1 MANITGDNVN
11 LPEITTSD
19 ADKVVVVNSSGDD
32 YTLLAQGSIS
42 ASSTITVD
50 SALSG
55 SSTNPVQNSVINTA
69 LNTKQ
74 DTLTF
79 NAPSSNNTNPSTS
92 AQILTALNTKQD
104 SLTFNAPSSN
114 NSNPSTSAQI
124 KSALDGKQDSLTLG
138 ALNGNVPVLNE
149 NIGTNSLLKRNG
161 TEQNFVGIDAGS
173 SNGNV
178 ALLGENI
185 TTDFVLKKNGTDS
198 NFVGIGIGNTTGR
211 LLQVGTGISGT
222 QVVRKING
230 STQFE
235 GVDVGN
241 TTGDLVSLA
250 SNVTGTQLLRKVNGA
265 TNFEGQTVGS
275 NANCIP
281 IINDVNVTNGQFLV
295 RTSTNGFFEGRTL
308 STATTSA
315 EGLMSSADKTI
326 LDNLIKIVAFGKIN
340 TNGNRLRGSGLS
352 SSRTSTG
359 VFAITLDDAR
369 PNSNYSVFTSV
380 IENSNNRDDIIAT
393 INSGSFT
400 TTGFSISIHEGDNNT
415 AAGTLVNRQFC
426 VMVVDID

>member
-1 MANITGDNVN
+1 MANITGDNVQ

-32 YTLLAQGSIS
+32 YTLLAQGSIT
-42 ASSTITVD
+42 ASSTITID

-79 NAPSSNNTNPSTS
+79 NAPSSDNSNPSTSAQIKSALDNKQDSLTFNAPSSNNTNPSTS

-104 SLTFNAPSSN
+104 TLAFNAPSSN

-124 KSALDGKQDSLTLG
+124 LTALNTKQDSLTLG

-149 NIGTNSLLKRNG
+149 NIGTNHLLQRNG
-161 TEQNFVGIDAGS
+161 TEQNFVGIG
-173 SNGNV
+173 
-178 ALLGENI
+178 L
-185 TTDFVLKKNGTDS
+185 
-198 NFVGIGIGNTTGR
+198 GNTTGSV
-211 LLQVGTGISGT
+211 LQVGNGISGT
-222 QVVRKING
+222 RVVRKING

-235 GVDVGN
+235 GADVGN
-241 TTGDLVSLA
+241 TTGDLVSPA

-265 TNFEGQTVGS
+265 TNFEGATVGS

-295 RTSTNGFFEGRTL
+295 RTSANGFFEGRTL

-415 AAGTLVNRQFC
+415 AAGTLVNRQFN

>member
-1 MANITGDNVN
+1 MANITGDNVQ

-32 YTLLAQGSIS
+32 YTLLAQGSIT
-42 ASSTITVD
+42 ASSTITID

-79 NAPSSNNTNPSTS
+79 NAPSSDNSNPSTSAQIKSALDNKQDSLTFNAPSSNNTNPSTS

-104 SLTFNAPSSN
+104 TLAFNAPSSN

-124 KSALDGKQDSLTLG
+124 LTALNTKQDSLTLG

-149 NIGTNSLLKRNG
+149 NIGTNHLLQRNG
-161 TEQNFVGIDAGS
+161 TEQNFVGIG
-173 SNGNV
+173 
-178 ALLGENI
+178 L
-185 TTDFVLKKNGTDS
+185 
-198 NFVGIGIGNTTGR
+198 GNTTGSV
-211 LLQVGTGISGT
+211 LQVGNGISGT

-265 TNFEGQTVGS
+265 TNFEGATVGS

-295 RTSTNGFFEGRTL
+295 RTSANGFFEGRTL

-415 AAGTLVNRQFC
+415 AAGTLVNRQFN